1 MKLSEPTATIV
12 SHYTVSYMDETRH
25 HQSICEYAENAWEAK
40 NQATQDVPY
49 LHSHPNSIDCI
60 QSEGSLFCTTL

>member
-1 MKLSEPTATIV
+1 M
-12 SHYTVSYMDETRH
+12 SHYTVQYLDETRH

-40 NQATQDVPY
+40 SQATQDVQY

-60 QSEGSLFCTTL
+60 QSEGS